1 MGGMRNLI
9 RCCVI
14 SLLVPALVQASLD
27 QSKTLTETRAS
38 LTSEF
43 AKIQAQL
50 RSQDTAAR
58 SAGETGLADLGPKV
72 EALRDRLV
80 GANQALISAFSAP
93 PLFHGAYD
101 PSATIVKSLGKMMTE
116 NRELAS
122 ISLVTVPPFNPQDIN
137 GYQRALDRLKRGIDE
152 HRHAAGNH
160 SATVVQRQ
168 RKPVQ
173 PAKNPAKLPR

>member
-1 MGGMRNLI
+1 MRNLI
-9 RCCVI
+9 CWCVI
-14 SLLVPALVQASLD
+14 ALAAPALAQGSLD
-27 QSKTLTETRAS
+27 QSKALSEARAP

-58 SAGETGLADLGPKV
+58 SAGEAGLAQLGPRV
-72 EALRDRLV
+72 EALRDQLV
-80 GANQALISAFSAP
+80 GANQALIQAFSAP
-93 PLFHGAYD
+93 PLFHGASD

-116 NRELAS
+116 NKELGA
-122 ISLVTVPPFNPQDIN
+122 ISLITVPPFNPQDIN
-137 GYQRALDRLKRGIDE
+137 AYQRALDRLKRGSDE

-160 SATVVQRQ
+160 AATLIQRQ

-173 PAKNPAKLPR
+173 PAKSPAKLPN